1 MSKVGNT
8 VKQVPGGIELNEKDY
23 CLCLLSSLKEMEKN
37 YCLAMSEASNE
48 WLYGIYKETM
58 ISVADLQRKVF
69 ELMFR
74 NGWYQLESVEEKKLT
89 DKYNMLNKDYKGLSE

>member
-8 VKQVPGGIELNEKDY
+8 VVQVPGGIELNEKDY
-23 CLCLLSSLKEMEKN
+23 CLCLLTSLKEMEKN

-58 ISVADLQRKVF
+58 ISVADLQRKLF

>member
-1 MSKVGNT
+1 MAKVGNT
-8 VKQVPGGIELNEKDY
+8 VVQVPGGIELNEKDY

-48 WLYGIYKETM
+48 WLYEIYKETM
-58 ISVADLQRKVF
+58 IGVADLQRKVF

-89 DKYNMLNKDYKGLSE
+89 DKYNMLEKDYKGLSE